1 MAAAERMCLGCR
13 DRAPKRFLVRIV
25 RPRGAPALVDAAGS
39 APGRGAYV
47 HPSAACARA
56 GMTPGR
62 LSRALRASVTA
73 DEAARLLG
81 EVERNVRTA

>member
-1 MAAAERMCLGCR
+1 MCLGCR
-13 DRAPKRFLVRIV
+13 DRAPKRSLVRIV
-25 RPRGAPALVDAAGS
+25 RPAATPAVVDEAGS

-56 GMTPGR
+56 GVTPGR

-73 DEAARLLG
+73 DEAARLLD
-81 EVERNVRTA
+81 EVERNVRNA